1 MHFLSN
7 LITSLSN
14 ANSAKLN
21 SISFKISTKNEFNYI
36 FQILK
41 ILQKEGRIRG
51 FTFNYIKAAQ
61 FKTKSAEFIIYLKYN
76 ERGLNVI
83 KSIFLVSKTSRPV
96 YRKTKSFW
104 QPQITSGFF
113 LISTKYG
120 IRTDFRARHF
130 NLGGYVL
137 FGIT

>member
-51 FTFNYIKAAQ
+51 FTFNHIKAAK

-96 YRKTKSFW
+96 YRKTKSF
-104 QPQITSGFF
+104 
-113 LISTKYG
+113 
-120 IRTDFRARHF
+120 
-130 NLGGYVL
+130 
-137 FGIT
+137 